1 MASLTRVGPL
11 LTIPGGRITVYGEG
25 LLAAD
30 GEAPKV
36 TVGDSPAHVVVASD
50 SAVTSV
56 VPPSSPGG
64 VLPLRLSTVTGGSV
78 LVQVGTALA
87 TGVHQVDN
95 PVFDR
100 RGRLYLTYSGSRGE
114 QTPVSVFRVGAQG
127 LREAFVTGITNAT
140 ALAWGPDDRLYVS
153 SRFEGTVYR
162 IDEDGRPEVVASD
175 LGVACGLAFA
185 QDGTLLVGDRSGTI
199 FKIPPGGDPLVFT
212 TLPPS
217 VAAFHLALDAHGTLF
232 VSGPTLAPRDK
243 IYRVTPSGDVQV
255 AHDGFGRPQGL
266 AIGPDGGLYVVEALA
281 GASGIYRLRD
291 GSPRELVVSGPDL
304 IAVAFRGDGGLVATT
319 TDTVYGFD
327 SPPATH

>member
-1 MASLTRVGPL
+1 MASLSRVGPL
-11 LTIPGGRITVYGEG
+11 LAIPGGRITVHGEG

-30 GEAPKV
+30 DTAPRV
-36 TVGDSPAHVVVASD
+36 TLGDTSAHVVAASP

-64 VLPLRLSTVTGGSV
+64 LLPLRLSTVPGGSI
-78 LVQVGTALA
+78 LVQVGTVLA

-95 PVFDR
+95 PVLDR

-114 QTPVSVFRVGAQG
+114 QAPVSVFRVGVPG

-140 ALAWGPDDRLYVS
+140 ALAMGPDDRLYVS

-162 IDEDGRPEVVASD
+162 VDEDGRPEVLASD

-185 QDGTLLVGDRSGTI
+185 PDGSLLVGDRSGTI
-199 FKIPPGGDPLVFT
+199 FKVPPGGDPVVFA

-217 VAAFHLALDAHGTLF
+217 IAAFHLALAADGSLF

-243 IYRVTPSGDVQV
+243 IYRVTPSGDVHV
-255 AHDGFGRPQGL
+255 EHDGFGRPQGL
-266 AIGPDGGLYVVEALA
+266 AVGPDGHLYVVEALA
-281 GASGIYRLRD
+281 GASGIYRLRRD
-291 GSPRELVVSGPDL
+291 FPPELVVSGPDL
-304 IAVAFRGDGGLVATT
+304 IGLVFRSDGGLVATT

-327 SPPATH
+327 ALSSDR